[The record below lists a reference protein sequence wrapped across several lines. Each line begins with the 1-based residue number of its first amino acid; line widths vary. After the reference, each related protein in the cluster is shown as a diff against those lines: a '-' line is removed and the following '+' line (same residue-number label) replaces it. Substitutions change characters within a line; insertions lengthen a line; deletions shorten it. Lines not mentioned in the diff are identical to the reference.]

1 MPWLRPQR
9 FKLYYHGGRFSGCY
23 RCIGIPYASQQR
35 SKKDRPRLQAAR
47 LKLFLGEFP
56 DSTNTPK
63 KPPLM
68 HKKTYARLISRLQ
81 KLEANS
87 SRSRSH
93 RPKQFS
99 HKLYRP
105 VTCYDSQ
112 RYVLD

>member
-1 MPWLRPQR
+1 MAKRSSRIPMPWLRPQR

-63 KPPLM
+63 KPPIDAQKDLRAS
-68 HKKTYARLISRLQ
+68 HQPIAEAR
-81 KLEANS
+81 
-87 SRSRSH
+87 
-93 RPKQFS
+93 
-99 HKLYRP
+99 
-105 VTCYDSQ
+105 SQ
-112 RYVLD
+112 